1 MKRCHVLALF
11 LSLLPCLAIAA
22 AAQQPPADDPIAQ
35 HLYPPDLIMKH
46 GGEIG
51 LDERQRAAVK
61 DAVQKAQAKFVDA
74 QWDLQEE
81 SQKMVRLLDAK
92 PIDEAAVLAQ
102 ADKVMGLEREIKKT
116 QLSLLIRLK
125 NLLTEAQQARLAEFR
140 GGAR

>member
-1 MKRCHVLALF
+1 MKGYRVLALVF
-11 LSLLPCLAIAA
+11 PLLSCLAIPA

-35 HLYPPDLIMKH
+35 HLFPPDLIMKY

-81 SQKMVRLLDAK
+81 SQKMVRLLDAR
-92 PIDEAAVLAQ
+92 PIDETAVLAQ
-102 ADKVMGLEREIKKT
+102 ADKVMAEEREIKKT

-125 NLLTEAQQARLAEFR
+125 NLLTEAQQARLAELR